1 MERHPILDFLAEK
14 GRSLSPLLIL
24 THNHPDPDAMAS
36 AWALAYLADRLH
48 RVRSRIVYGGI
59 IGRMEN
65 RMMVRLLHLPIHPVR
80 PEDFERYA
88 SVALVDTQPPFQ
100 NNRFPPNRRAT
111 AVIDHH
117 ARNPRTQAELVLID
131 EEAGATTTLLAEAL
145 AASGLTVPSA
155 LATAMVYGI
164 GSETQNLGREA
175 GPRDIEAYRRLF
187 PRAGVRTLS
196 KIQNPPRPSSFFH
209 TLGKAIHRA
218 FTIRDVIGVHLGPVP
233 SQDIVAH
240 MADLLMTHEGMRW
253 AIVTGRAEGRLYVS
267 LRTRDTRAEAGRL
280 LWRLLGA
287 GTSAGGHGMIAGGS
301 IVVGLEAPEEDW
313 RRAEESLT
321 ASFLRSQGLAEPYE
335 LAYPFQEVRDD
346 GRYGGG
352 GGFPGG
358 AELPEKSA

>member
-1 MERHPILDFLAEK
+1 MPEKNPILSYLAEK

-65 RMMVRLLHLPIHPVR
+65 QMMVRLLRLPIHPVK
-80 PEDFERYA
+80 PEDFERYR
-88 SVALVDTQPPFQ
+88 SIALVDTQPPFQ
-100 NNRFPPNRRAT
+100 NNRFPPNRRAA

-117 ARNPRTQAELVLID
+117 PRNPRTQADLLLID
-131 EEAGATTTLLAEAL
+131 EEAGATTTLLTEAL
-145 AASGLTVPSA
+145 DESGLSIPTA
-155 LATAMVYGI
+155 LATALVYGI

-175 GPRDIEAYRRLF
+175 GPRDVAAYRALF
-187 PRAGVRTLS
+187 PRISMRTLAR
-196 KIQNPPRPSSFFH
+196 IQNPLRPGSFFH

-218 FTIRDVIGVHLGPVP
+218 FVVKDVIGVHLGEVP

-253 AIVTGRAEGRLYVS
+253 SITTGRYEGRLFVS
-267 LRTRDTRAEAGRL
+267 LRTRNPRAEAGRL

-301 IVVGLEAPEEDW
+301 VAVGDAPEDGWRKAEDDVVQAFLKSQGHKEPFDFTFPF
-313 RRAEESLT
+313 RDVREES
-321 ASFLRSQGLAEPYE
+321 
-335 LAYPFQEVRDD
+335 
-346 GRYGGG
+346 GGG
-352 GGFPGG
+352 LGFPGG
-358 AELPEKSA
+358 SRGPA